1 VLQNMKKL
9 FSDSARKRRNIA
21 IAVGSVVALSSGVGY
36 GAYEATK
43 ETVTLSLNGKEKTIR
58 THANTVEEM
67 LRDNDVKVGPH
78 DYVYPSGNTAI
89 TDNLKVVYETAKPVQ
104 LVIDQEQKQIWTTA
118 DSVQEL
124 LKQQHIK
131 LNEHDQVKPGLDA
144 PLTNDLKIEIERA
157 FQVTVNVGGK
167 KQQVWSTSTTV
178 ADFLK
183 KQQVK
188 LNELDRVEPGLEEKI
203 TKGSVVNVIRVEKV
217 TDVVEEP
224 IKYAVVTKKDSNLQ
238 KGKQKVLESGKEGLV
253 EKHYEVILEN
263 GKEVSR
269 KLVKT
274 ETVRESQDRVVA
286 VGTREIRQQVSRG
299 TESVAKEF
307 YVTATAYTA
316 YCNGCS
322 GTTATGVNLRANP
335 NVKVIAVDPKII
347 PLGSKVYVEGYG
359 YAIASDTG
367 SSIRGYKIDVF
378 FPDKSSAYRW
388 GRKKVK
394 VKVLN

>member
-1 VLQNMKKL
+1 MKKL

>member
-1 VLQNMKKL
+1 MKKL

-21 IAVGSVVALSSGVGY
+21 IAVGSVVALSSGVGFS
-36 GAYEATK
+36 AYEATK
-43 ETVTLSLNGKEKTIR
+43 ETVTLSLNGKEKTVR
-58 THANTVEEM
+58 THANTVEE
-67 LRDNDVKVGPH
+67 LLKDFDVKVRPH
-78 DYVYPSGNTAI
+78 DYVYPSRNTAI
-89 TDNLKVVYETAKPVQ
+89 TDHLKVVYETAKPVE

-118 DSVQEL
+118 DSVKEL
-124 LKQQHIK
+124 LKQQHIQ
-131 LNEHDQVKPGLDA
+131 LNEHDQVKPGLNT

-203 TKGSVVNVIRVEKV
+203 TKDTVVNVTRVEKV

-238 KGKQKVLESGKEGLV
+238 KGKQKVLESGKEGLAA
-253 EKHYEVILEN
+253 KHYEVILEN

-316 YCNGCS
+316 YCSGCS
-322 GTTATGVNLRANP
+322 GRTATGVNLRANP
-335 NVKVIAVDPKII
+335 KAKVIAVDPRII

-367 SSIRGYKIDVF
+367 SGIKGYEIDVF

-388 GRKKVK
+388 GKKKVK
-394 VKVLN
+394 VRVLN